1 MKRREAKRLIVLE
14 WDRWIQTQTSRSRR
28 AGARN
33 SLKFFIELQD
43 AQSALLDFRFRG
55 YDKWRLVHDW
65 LFSERRVNEEI
76 GTPVR
81 GRPVRKT
88 AGRPSSRSRTV
99 SPDAQ
104 PSIANNQQPLHSS

>member
-55 YDKWRLVHDW
+55 YDKWRLVHGW
-65 LFSERRVNEEI
+65 LFSEHRVDEEI
-76 GTPVR
+76 GMPVR
-81 GRPVRKT
+81 GRNVSKAGGRT
-88 AGRPSSRSRTV
+88 ASRSQTV

-104 PSIANNQQPLHSS
+104 RSIANGQQPVHSS